1 MKYIGPIFLILFA
14 TATIY
19 TTKDDAVSFVTK
31 ILHPNQ
37 KIEQVQE
44 KNTASEI
51 KENTVAEQQD
61 QSNIQKT
68 INTPGPLQKNIDSAE
83 DRTNAVLD
91 TNTLINLTNK
101 ARTENG
107 VTVTLTKN
115 SNLSRSAQK
124 KLDDMF
130 SQQYF
135 EHVSPQGISVSN
147 LGSQVGYDYI
157 VIGENLALGNFKSNQ
172 DLIDAWMNS
181 PGHRANILR
190 ADYKDI
196 GVGVAQGQYDGH
208 LVWVVVQHFGRPRT
222 DCPLIDNSLKSEITA
237 GDKEV
242 ASIVT
247 TLENLKKQVEEGR
260 AQGKDMNTEVDS
272 YNEILA
278 SYSAKFAALNKLRTT
293 YNDEVR
299 AFNACLSAVQT
310 SLGGH

>member
-1 MKYIGPIFLILFA
+1 MAAIAWGVWGYIQKNPSLLESIGFHGGVVNKQTVQDAIKQLSSGISKNL
-14 TATIY
+14 TSL
-19 TTKDDAVSFVTK
+19 TTPVSFQTDSAAV
-31 ILHPNQ
+31 L
-37 KIEQVQE
+37 
-44 KNTASEI
+44 
-51 KENTVAEQQD
+51 
-61 QSNIQKT
+61 
-68 INTPGPLQKNIDSAE
+68 PGPLSHI
-83 DRTNAVLD
+83 D
-91 TNTLINLTNK
+91 TNTTSGSAITRTGIVSNTNNERSK
-101 ARTENG
+101 QSLHVLSEN
-107 VTVTLTKN
+107 TQLDN
-115 SNLSRSAQK
+115 SAQVK
-124 KLDDMF
+124 AQDILTRH
-130 SQQYF
+130 YF
-135 EHVSPQGISVSN
+135 EHTAPDGTTSSDLASTA
-147 LGSQVGYDYI
+147 GYQYLI
-157 VIGENLALGNFKSNQ
+157 VGENLALGNFIS
-172 DLIDAWMNS
+172 DADVVTAWMNS

-247 TLENLKKQVEEGR
+247 TLENLKTQVEEGR